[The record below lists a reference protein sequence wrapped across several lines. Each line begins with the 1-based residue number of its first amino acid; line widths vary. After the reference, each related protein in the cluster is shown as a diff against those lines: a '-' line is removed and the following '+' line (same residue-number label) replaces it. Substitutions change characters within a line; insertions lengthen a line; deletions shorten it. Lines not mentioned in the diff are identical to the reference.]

1 MTLPVKFEGS
11 RAIIDARDLIK
22 QGIHPRG
29 QIIEFIKEAE
39 VGTIIEVHLPLPGQP
54 LVAAVEQLGLNVVV
68 NEIAPEH
75 FRLLILK
82 H

>member
-1 MTLPVKFEGS
+1 MLNVQREGKK
-11 RAIIDARDLIK
+11 AIIDARELIK

-29 QIIEFIKEAE
+29 EIIEFIKEAE
-39 VGTIIEVHLPLPGQP
+39 LGTIIEIHLPLPGQP
-54 LVAAVEQLGLNVVV
+54 LVAAVEQLGLNAVV

-75 FRLLILK
+75 YRILILK

>member
-1 MTLPVKFEGS
+1 MLNVQREGTK
-11 RAIIDARDLIK
+11 AIIDARELIK

-29 QIIEFIKEAE
+29 EILEFIKEAE
-39 VGTIIEVHLPLPGQP
+39 IGTIIEVHLPLPGQP
-54 LVAAVEQLGLNVVV
+54 LVAAVEQLGLNVIV
-68 NEIAPEH
+68 NEIGPEH

>member
-1 MTLPVKFEGS
+1 MLNIEREGS

-39 VGTIIEVHLPLPGQP
+39 VGTIIEIHLPLPGQP
-54 LVAAVEQLGLNVVV
+54 LVAAVEQLGLNCVV
-68 NEIAPEH
+68 NEIEPDH
-75 FRLLILK
+75 YRILVLK
-82 H
+82 Q